1 MKKWKTSKESIMD
14 NDGHM
19 SRRSFLKQAGLAIG
33 GLSLAGIGTSVH
45 AFFFERFWYEIR
57 QVKLEFPNLPAA
69 FSGMRILQFSD
80 IHLGHFFDNERLAA
94 VIERLG
100 SLYADL
106 ICFTGDLF
114 DVNIGND
121 SERTTSQLATLEA
134 PLGKWAC
141 LGNHDYW
148 AGSSPVTRILE
159 KADFQVLNNAS
170 QTIRRGGET
179 IRIAGID
186 DWLKGKPNLDLAVGG
201 PPDSEFTL
209 LLAHE
214 PDIADLTQRYP
225 VDLQLSGHSHGG
237 QISLP
242 VISSFAAP
250 PKGRKYIAGLYEF
263 PGSGLK
269 LYTNRGI
276 GTTIIPF
283 RLFCRPEITVFTL
296 VRTV

>member
-1 MKKWKTSKESIMD
+1 MKKWKTSKESTM
-14 NDGHM
+14 NNNGRM
-19 SRRSFLKQAGLAIG
+19 SRRSFLKQAGLAVG

-45 AFFFERFWYEIR
+45 SFYFERFWYDIG

-69 FSGMRILQFSD
+69 FSGIRIVQFSD
-80 IHLGHFFDNERLAA
+80 IHLGHYFDNDRLAA
-94 VIERLG
+94 VIERLRP
-100 SLYADL
+100 LDADL

-114 DVNIGND
+114 DVNIGSD
-121 SERTTSQLATLEA
+121 SEQTTSLLATLEA

-148 AGSSPVTRILE
+148 AGPSPVTRLLE
-159 KADFQVLNNAS
+159 KADFRVLNNTS
-170 QTIRRGGET
+170 QVIHRGGEA

-186 DWLKGKPNLDLAVGG
+186 DWLKGKPNLDLAVGRR
-201 PPDSEFTL
+201 PVSEFTL

-214 PDIADLTQRYP
+214 PDIADLTQQYP

-242 VISSFAAP
+242 GISTLTAP
-250 PKGRKYIAGLYEF
+250 PKGKKYIAGLHQF
-263 PGSGLK
+263 PGSALK

-296 VRTV
+296 VRSV

>member
-1 MKKWKTSKESIMD
+1 MKKWKTSKESTM
-14 NDGHM
+14 NSNGHM
-19 SRRSFLKQAGLAIG
+19 SRRSFLKQAGLAVG

-45 AFFFERFWYEIR
+45 SFYFERFWYDIR
-57 QVKLEFPNLPAA
+57 QVKLEFPNLPSA
-69 FSGMRILQFSD
+69 FSGMIIVQFSD
-80 IHLGHFFDNERLAA
+80 IHLGHYFDNDRLAA
-94 VIERLG
+94 VIELLRPLG
-100 SLYADL
+100 ADL
-106 ICFTGDLF
+106 LCFTGDLF

-121 SERTTSQLATLEA
+121 SERTSTLLATLEA

-148 AGSSPVTRILE
+148 AGSTPVTRVLE
-159 KADFQVLNNAS
+159 KANFRVLNNTS
-170 QTIRRGGET
+170 QAIRRGGEA

-201 PPDSEFTL
+201 RPSSEFTL

-214 PDIADLTQRYP
+214 PDIADLTQQYP

-242 VISSFAAP
+242 GISTLTAP
-250 PKGRKYIAGLYEF
+250 PKGKKYIAGLHKF
-263 PGSGLK
+263 PGSALK

-296 VRTV
+296 VRSV